1 MSESSERGRR
11 PVQNSAIG
19 VVQQNEILPLWTQ
32 LGVNGQ
38 LPAHFLEVVND
49 VKERA
54 VDAGNAKKLAMADTK
69 RAPLTKTT
77 MHK

>member
-32 LGVNGQ
+32 LGMNGP
-38 LPAHFLEVVND
+38 LPAHFLVVIND
-49 VKERA
+49 VKEQTTE
-54 VDAGNAKKLAMADTK
+54 AGAACLSMSCI
-69 RAPLTKTT
+69 
-77 MHK
+77 

>member
-1 MSESSERGRR
+1 MDTAGRERAVAG
-11 PVQNSAIG
+11 S
-19 VVQQNEILPLWTQ
+19 
-32 LGVNGQ
+32 
-38 LPAHFLEVVND
+38 FLEVVND

-77 MHK
+77 MHT